1 MDKTE
6 TSHLALARLL
16 TDQFSAYPAVEAV
29 GLAGSQTTGAGDAG
43 SDIDLYIYATAL
55 IPLAERET
63 IVATRGASRADMN
76 LTLWDLGDEW
86 FDAPSGL
93 EVDIIYWSPSW
104 ITEQIDRVLVQH
116 QASLGYSTCFWHT
129 IRNSQVLFDRNGWLD
144 ALKAKTDQPYPE
156 PLRQAII
163 AKNHSVL
170 RKVIPAYRRQIAKAV
185 RRSDLVSI
193 NHRVAALIA
202 SYFDV
207 LFAINRVLNPG
218 EKRLLKFAVELCPK
232 LPAGMADQIA
242 DVLRTSASV
251 DPVLLE
257 KIDALLDNLDDLLK
271 KEGFHV

>member
-6 TSHLALARLL
+6 TPHMELAHLLAG
-16 TDQFSAYPAVEAV
+16 QFSAYPIVEAI

-43 SDIDLYIYATAL
+43 SDIDLYIYTTAL
-55 IPLAERET
+55 IPLSQREA
-63 IVATRGASRADMN
+63 IVSARGSTRSDMN

-86 FDAPSGL
+86 FDSPTGI

-104 ITEQIDRVLVQH
+104 ITGQIDRVLVQH

-129 IRNSQVLFDRNGWLD
+129 IRNSQVLFDRNGWLG

-156 PLRQAII
+156 TLRQAII

-170 RKVIPAYRRQIAKAV
+170 RRVIPAYQHQIAKAV

-207 LFAINRVLNPG
+207 LFAINRVLHPG
-218 EKRLLKFAVELCPK
+218 EKRLVNFAIEHCPK
-232 LPAGMADQIA
+232 LPVGMAEQVEE
-242 DVLRTSASV
+242 VLRATASV
-251 DPVLLE
+251 DPVLLD
-257 KIDALLDNLDDLLK
+257 KIDDLLNNLDDLLK
-271 KEGFHV
+271 KEGFNA